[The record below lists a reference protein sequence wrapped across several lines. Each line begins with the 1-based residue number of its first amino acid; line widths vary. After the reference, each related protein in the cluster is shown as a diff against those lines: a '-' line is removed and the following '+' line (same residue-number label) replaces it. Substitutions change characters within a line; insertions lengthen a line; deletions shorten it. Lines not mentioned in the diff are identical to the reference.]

1 MSRYIGQYC
10 KACDMCLRTKAQKR
24 KPFGELHP
32 LTVPEERWDVVSV
45 DFIVELP
52 DSHGFDATMVVVDS
66 VSKRSHFIPTH
77 TTVTALGSA
86 RLYLQNVWKLHG
98 LPRSTLSDRGSQFVA
113 EFMRKLYRLLGIT
126 ISASTA
132 YHPQSDGQT
141 ERVNQEL
148 EQYIRI
154 FVSERQNDW
163 DTLLPLGEFAYNNH
177 VHSSTQHSP
186 FFVDTG
192 RHPHMGFEPNQRPLK
207 LEAVNEFADWMK
219 STLDE
224 ARSALAKSK
233 DDMARYY
240 NQRRTPAPTFA
251 VGEKVFLDATDI
263 STTRPS
269 KKFAHRYL
277 GPYPVVRPVGSHAY
291 RLKLP
296 PSMSRIHPVFH
307 VVKLMPV
314 PLDLIEGR
322 QARPPPPPDIVGGEN
337 RYEVE
342 EVIDS
347 RMRYRKLQYLVRWK
361 GYGREEDSWLAEG
374 DLDAPEL
381 IGDFYR
387 THPNAP
393 KRINALLFGHL
404 GFRPRLRTSSRWG
417 FAYRDAT
424 P

>member
-1 MSRYIGQYC
+1 
-10 KACDMCLRTKAQKR
+10 
-24 KPFGELHP
+24 
-32 LTVPEERWDVVSV
+32 
-45 DFIVELP
+45 
-52 DSHGFDATMVVVDS
+52 MVVVDS
-66 VSKRSHFIPTH
+66 VSKRGHFIPTH
-77 TTVTALGSA
+77 TTITALGSA
-86 RLYLQNVWKLHG
+86 QLYLQHVWKLHG
-98 LPRSTLSDRGSQFVA
+98 LPKSMLSDRGPQFVA
-113 EFMRKLYRLLGIT
+113 EFMRELYRLLGIT
-126 ISASTA
+126 ISSSTA

-148 EQYIRI
+148 EQYIRV
-154 FVSERQNDW
+154 FVNERQDNW

-192 RHPHMGFEPNQRPLK
+192 RHPRMGFEPAQRPSK
-207 LEAVNEFADWMK
+207 LEAVNEFTNRMK

-224 ARSALAKSK
+224 ARAALAKSK

-251 VGEKVFLDATDI
+251 VGEKVYLDASDI
-263 STTRPS
+263 STTRPT

-277 GPYPVVRPVGSHAY
+277 GPFPVVRPIGTHAY

-296 PSMSRIHPVFH
+296 RSMARIHPVFH

-314 PLDLIEGR
+314 PPDPIAGR
-322 QARPPPPPDIVGGEN
+322 RAVPPPPPEIVGGEE

-342 EVIDS
+342 EVINS
-347 RMRYRKLQYLVRWK
+347 RFWYRKLQYLVKWK
-361 GYGREEDSWLAEG
+361 GYGHEENTWLAER
-374 DLDAPEL
+374 DIDAPEL
-381 IGDFYR
+381 IADFYR

-393 KRINALLFGHL
+393 RRINALTFGQM
-404 GFRPRLRTSSRWG
+404 GFRPRQRTPLPRNLSH
-417 FAYRDAT
+417 RDAA